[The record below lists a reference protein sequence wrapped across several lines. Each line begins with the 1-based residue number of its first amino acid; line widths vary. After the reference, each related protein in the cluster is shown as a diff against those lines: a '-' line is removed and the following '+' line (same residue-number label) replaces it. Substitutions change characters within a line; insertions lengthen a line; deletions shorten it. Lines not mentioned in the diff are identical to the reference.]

1 MPIDITSFYLKPK
14 KSRATIERIKNIKYS
29 KFTVLDNST
38 WKMKALN
45 RGGGGCLNNIE
56 RKNL

>member
-45 RGGGGCLNNIE
+45 RGGGDV
-56 RKNL
+56 